1 LLVMSLNWLMASM
14 GGWKATAIFV
24 CNGVMAIGVLQAFEE
39 LGIKCPDDIAVATFD
54 DLTLDNS
61 FHTHLTAVVQPSYEM
76 GARAAAILM
85 DRIEGKLAGDPV
97 VVRIVP
103 TLVIRDS
110 TRPQR
115 LMPKGRAEMA

>member
-1 LLVMSLNWLMASM
+1 
-14 GGWKATAIFV
+14 
-24 CNGVMAIGVLQAFEE
+24 VLQAFEE
-39 LGIKCPDDIAVATFD
+39 LGVKCPDDIAVATFD

-61 FHTHLTAVVQPSYEM
+61 FHSHLTAVVQPSYEM
-76 GARAAAILM
+76 GARAATILM

-110 TRPQR
+110 TRSQR
-115 LMPKGRAEMA
+115 LLPNHRPDNA